1 MRELTGGEIR
11 ILEECLKE
19 LADHHNRV
27 SVNFK
32 GAFPKKP
39 FEETLASFRRD
50 VESGKSRIAVAE
62 DGEKVL
68 GFCKI
73 DAAGPEGAVD
83 YLIVLKEARGKGYGD
98 LLMGWALDTLRH
110 SGVSRIEVKVV
121 DGNEAAGFYEKYGFR
136 TCSHILRMNV

>member
-50 VESGKSRIAVAE
+50 IESGKSRI
-62 DGEKVL
+62 
-68 GFCKI
+68 
-73 DAAGPEGAVD
+73 AAGPEGAVD

-98 LLMGWALDTLRH
+98 LLMGWALDALRH

-136 TCSHILRMNV
+136 ICSHILRMNV

>member
-1 MRELTGGEIR
+1 MRELTGGEIG

-19 LADHHNRV
+19 LAGHHNRV

-32 GAFPKKP
+32 GAFPKRP
-39 FEETLASFRRD
+39 YEETLASFRKD

-62 DGEKVL
+62 DGEKIL

-83 YLIVLKEARGKGYGD
+83 YLIVLKEARGRGCGK
-98 LLMGWALDTLRH
+98 LLMDWALDALRH
-110 SGVSRIEVKVV
+110 SGVSRVEVKVV
-121 DGNEAAGFYEKYGFR
+121 DGNDAAAFYEKYGFR